1 MKFLNIVVSVSLLL
15 AVLFWFTDFKL
26 VGVGAIF
33 TAWVLLVGS
42 ILIDYAKAK
51 GE

>member
-15 AVLFWFTDFKL
+15 AALFWFTDHKFA
-26 VGVGAIF
+26 GVGAIF

-42 ILIDYAKAK
+42 ILIDYAKSK

>member
-1 MKFLNIVVSVSLLL
+1 MKFAVLSSLLMC
-15 AVLFWFTDFKL
+15 ALFWFTDFKFAGICAL
-26 VGVGAIF
+26 F

-51 GE
+51 GGE